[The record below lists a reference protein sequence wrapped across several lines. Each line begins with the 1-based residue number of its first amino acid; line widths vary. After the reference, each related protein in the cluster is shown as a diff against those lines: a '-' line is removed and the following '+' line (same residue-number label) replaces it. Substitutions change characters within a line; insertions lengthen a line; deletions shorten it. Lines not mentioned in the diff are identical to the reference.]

1 MRPQPISE
9 SKPGESGSVLMSQYR
24 MSRRQAFLG
33 LSTLG
38 VGSLR
43 ALRGEDTLTVAVLT
57 ESTKGSHLSL
67 YLKGLARCQG
77 VSRVVL
83 SDPSGKTFEEAGR
96 LLKGRLGTTYRD
108 HRLLLQQEQPLLAVV
123 TLEAHNAPPVI
134 EDTLKSNSHV
144 LTEKPSCVR
153 LEDFESLARLADSH
167 GLHLMLSMA
176 TRVSLAVRKARSL
189 VQNGFIGKPYS
200 ATMDWIADQT
210 RLTRPEYQSSWLS
223 FKNKAGGGK
232 LLFHGIHYLDALQYL
247 IGDRIVRVS
256 AICENVGGQPIEVED
271 AAVVN
276 FRCQKGLV
284 GTLNT
289 GYYLDRG
296 YQNQIRVWGSK
307 GWFHLDLP
315 SGEPL
320 KWYSTHAESP
330 RGIQSFTYQDDPN
343 LYKVILQESID
354 AALAVGAAPLTT
366 RDSLQVLKV
375 VFAAYR
381 SAESE
386 TTQRVA

>member
-1 MRPQPISE
+1 MLSHH
-9 SKPGESGSVLMSQYR
+9 
-24 MSRRQAFLG
+24 MSRRQALLG

-43 ALRGEDTLTVAVLT
+43 SLRAKSTLTIGVLT
-57 ESTKGSHLSL
+57 EATTGSHLSS

-77 VSRVVL
+77 VARVVL
-83 SDPSGKTFEEAGR
+83 SDPSGKTFEEAGS
-96 LLKGRLGTTYRD
+96 LLKERLGATYRD
-108 HRLLLQQEQPLLAVV
+108 HQELLRREQPRLAVV
-123 TLEAHNAPPVI
+123 TMESHHAPPAI
-134 EDTLKSNSHV
+134 GDALQSSCHV

-153 LEDFESLARLADSH
+153 LEDFDSLARMADSH
-167 GLHLMLSMA
+167 GVHLMLSMA

-189 VQNGFIGKPYS
+189 VKAGFIGKPYS

-210 RLTRPEYQSSWLS
+210 RLTRPEYQKSWLS
-223 FKNKAGGGK
+223 FKKQAGGGK
-232 LLFHGIHYLDALQYL
+232 LIFHGIHYLDALQYL
-247 IGDRIVRVS
+247 LDDRIVQVS
-256 AICENVGGQPIEVED
+256 ALCENVGGQPIEVED
-271 AAVVN
+271 AAVVS
-276 FRCQKGLV
+276 FRCGKGLV

-296 YQNQIRVWGSK
+296 YQNQIRVWGSE

-354 AALAVGAAPLTT
+354 AALAVL
-366 RDSLQVLKV
+366 SLLHSPPGTPYQVLKV
-375 VFAAYR
+375 DLCR
-381 SAESE
+381 LSIGRN
-386 TTQRVA
+386 QRRRRGLS

>member
-1 MRPQPISE
+1 MHHYQ
-9 SKPGESGSVLMSQYR
+9 
-24 MSRRQAFLG
+24 MSRRQALLG

-43 ALRGEDTLTVAVLT
+43 ALRAGNKLTVGILT
-57 ESTKGSHLSL
+57 EATTGSHLSS
-67 YLKGLARCQG
+67 YVKGLARCQG
-77 VSRVVL
+77 VARVVL
-83 SDPSGKTFEEAGR
+83 SDPTGRTFADAGGLLNGR
-96 LLKGRLGTTYRD
+96 LDATYRD
-108 HRLLLQQEQPLLAVV
+108 HRELLRKEQPRLAVV
-123 TLEAHNAPPVI
+123 TLEGHNAPPVI
-134 EDTLKSNSHV
+134 ADALKSNCHV

-153 LEDFESLARLADSH
+153 LEDFEALARQADSH
-167 GLHLMLSMA
+167 SVHLMLSMA
-176 TRVSLAVRKARSL
+176 TRVSLAVRKARGL
-189 VQNGFIGKPYS
+189 VKDGFIGKPYS

-210 RLTRPEYQSSWLS
+210 RLTRPAYQKSWLS
-223 FKNKAGGGK
+223 FKKKAGGGK

-271 AAVVN
+271 AAVVS

-315 SGEPL
+315 SGAPL
-320 KWYSTHAESP
+320 KWYSTHSEAP
-330 RGIQSFTYQDDPN
+330 RGIQSFYLPGRPPTF
-343 LYKVILQESID
+343 
-354 AALAVGAAPLTT
+354 T
-366 RDSLQVLKV
+366 RSWS
-375 VFAAYR
+375 R
-381 SAESE
+381 S
-386 TTQRVA
+386 R

>member
-1 MRPQPISE
+1 MHHYQ
-9 SKPGESGSVLMSQYR
+9 
-24 MSRRQAFLG
+24 MSRRQALLG

-38 VGSLR
+38 VGSLG
-43 ALRGEDTLTVAVLT
+43 ALQAGNKLTVGVLT
-57 ESTKGSHLSL
+57 EATPGSHLSS

-77 VSRVVL
+77 VAKVVL

-96 LLKGRLGTTYRD
+96 LLKGRLAATYRD
-108 HRLLLQQEQPLLAVV
+108 HRALLGRERPRLAVV
-123 TLEAHNAPPVI
+123 TLEGHHAPVI
-134 EDTLKSNSHV
+134 LDTLQSDCHV

-153 LEDFESLARLADSH
+153 LEDFESVAQAADLH
-167 GLHLMLSMA
+167 GVHLMLSMA
-176 TRVSLAVRKARSL
+176 TRVSLAVRKARGL
-189 VQNGFIGKPYS
+189 VEAGFIGKPYS

-210 RLTRPEYQSSWLS
+210 RLTRPAYQKSWLS
-223 FKNKAGGGK
+223 FKKKAGGGK

-271 AAVVN
+271 AAVVS

-315 SGEPL
+315 SGAPL
-320 KWYSTHAESP
+320 KWYSTHSEAP
-330 RGIQSFTYQDDPN
+330 PGIQSFTYQDDPN
-343 LYKVILQESID
+343 LYKVLVQESID
-354 AALAVGAAPLTT
+354 TALGLVPAPLTT

-375 VFAAYR
+375 IFAAYR
-381 SAESE
+381 SAESD

>member
-1 MRPQPISE
+1 MFKHQ
-9 SKPGESGSVLMSQYR
+9 
-24 MSRRQAFLG
+24 MSRRQALLG

-38 VGSLR
+38 AGSLR
-43 ALRGEDTLTVAVLT
+43 ALRAKSTLTVGVLT
-57 ESTKGSHLSL
+57 EATTGSHLSS

-77 VSRVVL
+77 VARVVL
-83 SDPSGKTFEEAGR
+83 SDPSGKTFEEAAQ
-96 LLKGRLGTTYRD
+96 LLKGRLVTTYRD
-108 HRLLLQQEQPLLAVV
+108 HQELLRREQPRLAVV
-123 TLEAHNAPPVI
+123 TLEGHHAPPVI
-134 EDTLKSNSHV
+134 SDTLQSGCHV

-167 GLHLMLSMA
+167 GVHLMLSMA
-176 TRVSLAVRKARSL
+176 TRVSLAVRKARAL
-189 VQNGFIGKPYS
+189 VEAGFIGKPYS

-210 RLTRPEYQSSWLS
+210 RLTRPEYQKSWLS
-223 FKNKAGGGK
+223 FKRKAGGGK

-247 IGDRIVRVS
+247 IGDQIVRVS

-271 AAVVN
+271 AAVVS

-284 GTLNT
+284 GTLNA

-320 KWYSTHAESP
+320 KWYSTHSKSP
-330 RGIQSFTYQDDPN
+330 HGIQSFTYQDDPN
-343 LYKVILQESID
+343 LYKVLVQESVD
-354 AALAVGAAPLTT
+354 AALGLAPAPLTT
-366 RDSLQVLKV
+366 QDSLHVMKV
-375 VFAAYR
+375 IFAAYR
-381 SAESE
+381 SAESD
-386 TTQRVA
+386 TTQRIG